1 MVNFANEV
9 RRNLKPLI
17 GLRLS
22 RIGVAADM
30 RTLQFGDAVAR
41 KGGGMVGEY
50 SLHIQCPWR
59 LEDEKKV
66 ITGSSDLFLPS
77 AEGEQSD
84 ESFDSRAG
92 GTLQERVLRK
102 LLKGY
107 DQNTKQIVNAT
118 NLFTVEDFQADSAG
132 GFNLALSGGY
142 LLSVFPD
149 GTRHEAWRLFRPS
162 NDGHD
167 PNEKHFVVP
176 YHK

>member
-1 MVNFANEV
+1 MVNFADEV
-9 RRNLKPLI
+9 SRNLKPLI

-22 RIGVAADM
+22 RMGLAADM

-50 SLHIQCPWR
+50 ALHLQCPWR
-59 LEDEKKV
+59 LEGEKGI
-66 ITGSSDLFLPS
+66 ITGSADLYLPS
-77 AEGEQSD
+77 AEGEWRD
-84 ESFDSRAG
+84 ELFDWHKGVS
-92 GTLQERVLRK
+92 LQERVLCE

-132 GFNLALSGGY
+132 GFNLALSGSY

-149 GTRHEAWRLFRPS
+149 GTRNEAWRLFRPS
-162 NDGHD
+162 NDGYD
-167 PNEKHFVVP
+167 PNEKQFVVP
-176 YHK
+176 YHT